1 MKKTA
6 LVALA
11 ILTLCTMTALA
22 ASSNASTTLSVAVAA
37 GANISV
43 PATTTLT
50 YSGTFPTGTYSGA
63 TTVTFSCRTTR
74 VGGTGDVKLQA
85 TAATW
90 TAAGGATTGP
100 LLTDVTYGAAAG
112 TYAGVGTY
120 SAAGTAILNGT
131 DTNVLTGLGA
141 NNRVNGKT
149 ITTTFSMGDNP
160 TWETDTYTLPIKFT
174 LTAL

>member
-1 MKKTA
+1 MKKIT

-11 ILTLCTMTALA
+11 VLGITTLPVFA
-22 ASSNASTTLSVAVAA
+22 ASSNSSTTLSVAVAA

-50 YSGTFPTGTYSGA
+50 YSGTFPTGTYSGS
-63 TTVTFSCRTTR
+63 TSVTFSCRTTR
-74 VGGTGDVKLQA
+74 VGGSGQIQLQA

-100 LLTDVTYGAAAG
+100 LLTDITYGAAAG
-112 TYAGVGTY
+112 TYAGAGTY
-120 SAAGTAILNGT
+120 ASAGTAIQNGT
-131 DTNVLTGLGA
+131 NTNVLTGLGTD
-141 NNRVNGKT
+141 NHVNGKT
-149 ITTTFSMGDNP
+149 ITTTFTMTDNAN
-160 TWETDTYTLPIKFT
+160 WQTDTYTLPIQFT